1 MKSKDIQLMEIFA
14 SDNLYILKDKKENK
28 IIYTLKRYLIKLK
41 LFTSFIFRISYITFS
56 LYTVRN
62 YA

>member
-28 IIYTLKRYLIKLK
+28 LIYTLKRYLIKLK
-41 LFTSFIFRISYITFS
+41 LLII
-56 LYTVRN
+56 
-62 YA
+62 